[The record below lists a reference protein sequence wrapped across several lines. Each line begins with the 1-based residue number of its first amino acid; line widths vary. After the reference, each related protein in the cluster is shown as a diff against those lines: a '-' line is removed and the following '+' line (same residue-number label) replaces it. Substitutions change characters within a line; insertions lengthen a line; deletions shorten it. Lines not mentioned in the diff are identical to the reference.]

1 MPILEFK
8 LKHEKTES
16 DNFVWKPVSKW
27 ISGNGEVIFETDG
40 ISGKI
45 EYAQKENT
53 SLEKRYGEIILY
65 NNYKKFAVFKVAQ
78 RGKPF
83 LTFNGT
89 AETYTLNIDG
99 KEHIYI
105 ADISSANDSDPIIC
119 NIEMHNIVA
128 EDNVH
133 GTENYH
139 DDIYF
144 DKGIFNLAE
153 NKWIR
158 PLGYNSIIDTY
169 IDEDSE
175 LFEPSEET
183 PISNITYESE
193 NENINYID
201 TDKEPDADTDDSF
214 YTLHIEEEGFIYK
227 LGFNV
232 QQNFTG
238 QSRKVTIDFYNRYP
252 KIDEEYDKITKED
265 FTGATYEN
273 KIIGS
278 LTIEQEPYIEFLID
292 SVETKSSNIR
302 AVELNDYE
310 YYIESVENVDTSG
323 DVVGDGT
330 EVATEDETEDTHEP
344 SNTVLTKIVDNS
356 YLGEINDDFKPIVKV
371 FNDEKFD
378 TTVLTIENKDGNFLV
393 RHLGIDVTNDVTI
406 VINDVENENNVYPTD
421 PGLYNI
427 TIVYGVIEENFIID
441 NTNNNTINNVNN
453 APFIERIPN
462 SIYHRTYKQLDNILN
477 YRVSGCSNQFINV
490 KTDADWINIKAV
502 DSRNRKIY
510 YQISENTSE
519 DEREAIIYVTFFGG
533 NTTSFTIKQFGQPS
547 LIFEQSG
554 SNVLDYWV
562 SKTGTSKIEG
572 DEFLEYSLPIKEM
585 KNIIPE
591 LLYSININID
601 TTSDIYPNQQ
611 TVIEDIIGFETNS
624 LDDEYNYKHDA
635 DNSNYIN
642 VTYNTYSKFIALSSR
657 KSSSDE
663 HIISGEITIV
673 EDDTEHTYINTITP
687 TNNTDANSYNICQ
700 HMCAVELQYYTEDE
714 TAIGTE
720 DGTEDKPKYI
730 GNVSDSLILTTNNNL
745 TKNIIDETIK
755 LIYNDRNIAN
765 INLKQ
770 YDFDFI
776 FIDPIE
782 LNVNSN
788 EHEYHLHYSSD
799 NSNYLRFRLLNEE
812 SGNTPTISYL
822 TTKIDETEVETIV
835 KTDINFYDITN
846 HNDTIYSVTKF
857 IKTEPITEYI
867 EESKTEIC
875 QHNSAIDPNT
885 KFPSIIVNIDKNPD
899 TSVRGWNIA
908 VDCAPDALFGKV
920 ITYVISIEQCGK
932 LTMEILR
939 NDLSNCISFNK
950 YAKEIEFGIYN
961 VDGNK
966 ITFDGT
972 TPWIGTDANKEELL
986 SCKKEHDVDS
996 DDVNKPEIGYT
1007 CIIENKYSQLNY
1019 NKEFNTYSFRCVS
1032 RITIPENK
1040 IKLPI
1045 LHNFNYYCPLMESKS
1060 TEPKNKLII

>member
-8 LKHEKTES
+8 LKHQKAES

-27 ISGNGEVIFETDG
+27 ISGDGAVTFEDDNIT
-40 ISGKI
+40 GKI
-45 EYAQKENT
+45 TYSQNANT

-105 ADISSANDSDPIIC
+105 VDDSSVNDSDPIIC
-119 NIEMHNIVA
+119 NVEMHNIVA

-133 GTENYH
+133 SNESYH

-144 DKGIFNLAE
+144 DKGIFKLPE

-169 IDEDSE
+169 IDEPSE
-175 LFEPSEET
+175 LFSNPFNNTIESEIENISYNDTVET
-183 PISNITYESE
+183 PDK
-193 NENINYID
+193 D
-201 TDKEPDADTDDSF
+201 TNDSF

-238 QSRKVTIDFYNRYP
+238 ISRSITIDFYNRYP
-252 KIDEEYDKITKED
+252 KIDEEYDKITQEH
-265 FTGATYEN
+265 FTTATYEN

-278 LTIEQEPYIEFLID
+278 LTIKQEPYIEFLID
-292 SVETKSSNIR
+292 SVETNSSNIR

-310 YYIESVENVDTSG
+310 YFEYVKDT
-323 DVVGDGT
+323 
-330 EVATEDETEDTHEP
+330 ETG
-344 SNTVLTKIVDNS
+344 NTTLQKISDNS
-356 YLGEINDDFKPIVKV
+356 YLGEINEDFTPTVKV
-371 FNDEKFD
+371 FNNEKFD
-378 TTVLTIENKDGNFLV
+378 TTVLTIENYNGNFLV
-393 RHLGIDVTNDVTI
+393 RHLGIDVTNDVKI
-406 VINDVENENNVYPTD
+406 IIDDVETENKVYPTD

-427 TIVYGVIEENFIID
+427 TVVYNEIEENFTID
-441 NTNNNTINNVNN
+441 NTTDNVNN
-453 APFIERIPN
+453 TPIIERIPN

-490 KTDADWINIKAV
+490 KTDADWVTVKSV
-502 DSRNRKIY
+502 DTRNRKIY
-510 YQISENTSE
+510 YQVSENTSE
-519 DEREAIIYVTFFGG
+519 DEREAIINVTFFGG
-533 NTTSFTIKQFGQPS
+533 NTTSFSIKQFGQPS

-591 LLYSININID
+591 LLYSINIDID
-601 TTSDIYPNQQ
+601 TTGDIYPNRQE
-611 TVIEDIIGFETNS
+611 VIEDIIGFETDS
-624 LDDEYNYKHDA
+624 SGEYNYKHDA
-635 DNSNYIN
+635 DDSTPISKSIN

-657 KSSSDE
+657 KSSNDE
-663 HIISGEITIV
+663 HLISGEITI
-673 EDDTEHTYINTITP
+673 TE
-687 TNNTDANSYNICQ
+687 NNTEQTHINAIIPSDNKDANLYNICQ
-700 HMCAVELQYYTEDE
+700 HICSVELPYYTKSENDE
-714 TAIGTE
+714 YE
-720 DGTEDKPKYI
+720 SH
-730 GNVSDSLILTTNNNL
+730 VSDSLVLTTNDNL

-782 LNVNSN
+782 INVNSN
-788 EHEYHLHYSSD
+788 AHEYHLHYSSD

-812 SGNTPTISYL
+812 SVNTAPTISYSNNVNISFYTNTSTYIYAVKDFDKS
-822 TTKIDETEVETIV
+822 TTT
-835 KTDINFYDITN
+835 TN
-846 HNDTIYSVTKF
+846 
-857 IKTEPITEYI
+857 
-867 EESKTEIC
+867 C
-875 QHNSAIDPNT
+875 QHNSALKDDIA
-885 KFPSIIVNIDKNPD
+885 FPYIIVNIDENPD
-899 TSVRGWNIA
+899 TAVRGWNIA
-908 VDCAPDALFGKV
+908 VDCAPDASFSKV

-950 YAKEIEFGIYN
+950 YVKEIEFGIYN
-961 VDGNK
+961 VDGNS
-966 ITFDGT
+966 ITF
-972 TPWIGTDANKEELL
+972 TDTIPYINTDTGMKELL
-986 SCKKEHDVDS
+986 SCEMQHGVDS
-996 DDVNKPEIGYT
+996 NDNNPEITYT
-1007 CIIENKYSQLNY
+1007 CIVENKYSQLNY

-1045 LHNFNYYCPLMESKS
+1045 NHNFTYYCPL
-1060 TEPKNKLII
+1060 LG

>member
-8 LKHEKTES
+8 LKHQKAES
-16 DNFVWKPVSKW
+16 VNFVWKPVSKW
-27 ISGNGEVIFETDG
+27 ISGDGAVTFEDDNIT
-40 ISGKI
+40 GKI
-45 EYAQKENT
+45 TYSQNANT

-65 NNYKKFAVFKVAQ
+65 INYKKFAVFKVAQ

-105 ADISSANDSDPIIC
+105 VDDSSVNDSDPIIC

-133 GTENYH
+133 SNESYH

-144 DKGIFNLAE
+144 DKGIFKLPE

-169 IDEDSE
+169 IDEPSE
-175 LFEPSEET
+175 LF
-183 PISNITYESE
+183 SNPFNNTIESE
-193 NENINYID
+193 TENISYND
-201 TDKEPDADTDDSF
+201 TVKTPDKDTNDSF

-238 QSRKVTIDFYNRYP
+238 ISRSITIDFYNRYP
-252 KIDEEYDKITKED
+252 KIDEEYDKITQEH
-265 FTGATYEN
+265 FTTATYEN

-278 LTIEQEPYIEFLID
+278 LTIKQEPYIEFLID
-292 SVETKSSNIR
+292 SVETNSSNIR
-302 AVELNDYE
+302 AIELNDYE
-310 YYIESVENVDTSG
+310 YFEYVKDT
-323 DVVGDGT
+323 
-330 EVATEDETEDTHEP
+330 ETG
-344 SNTVLTKIVDNS
+344 NTTLQKISDNS
-356 YLGEINDDFKPIVKV
+356 YLGEINEDFTPTVKV
-371 FNDEKFD
+371 FNNEKFD
-378 TTVLTIENKDGNFLV
+378 TTVLTIENYNGNFLV
-393 RHLGIDVTNDVTI
+393 RHLGIDVTNDVKI
-406 VINDVENENNVYPTD
+406 IIDDVETENKVYPTD

-427 TIVYGVIEENFIID
+427 TVVYNEIEENFTID
-441 NTNNNTINNVNN
+441 NTTDNVNN
-453 APFIERIPN
+453 TPIIERIPN

-490 KTDADWINIKAV
+490 KTDADWVTIKSV
-502 DSRNRKIY
+502 DTRNRKIY
-510 YQISENTSE
+510 YQVSENTSE
-519 DEREAIIYVTFFGG
+519 DEREAIINVTFFGG
-533 NTTSFTIKQFGQPS
+533 NTTSFSIKQFGKPS

-591 LLYSININID
+591 LLYSINIDID
-601 TTSDIYPNQQ
+601 TTGDIYPNRQE
-611 TVIEDIIGFETNS
+611 VIEDIIGFETDS
-624 LDDEYNYKHDA
+624 SGEYNYKHDA
-635 DNSNYIN
+635 DDSTPISKSIN

-657 KSSSDE
+657 KSSNDE
-663 HIISGEITIV
+663 HLISGEITI
-673 EDDTEHTYINTITP
+673 TENNDEQTHINTIIP
-687 TNNTDANSYNICQ
+687 SDNKDANLYNICQ
-700 HMCAVELQYYTEDE
+700 HICSVELPYYTKSENDE
-714 TAIGTE
+714 YE
-720 DGTEDKPKYI
+720 SH
-730 GNVSDSLILTTNNNL
+730 VSDSLVLTTNDNL

-788 EHEYHLHYSSD
+788 AHEYHLHYSSD

-812 SGNTPTISYL
+812 SVNTAPTISYSNNVNISFYTNTSTYIYAVKDFDKS
-822 TTKIDETEVETIV
+822 TTT
-835 KTDINFYDITN
+835 TN
-846 HNDTIYSVTKF
+846 
-857 IKTEPITEYI
+857 
-867 EESKTEIC
+867 C
-875 QHNSAIDPNT
+875 QHNSALKDDIA
-885 KFPSIIVNIDKNPD
+885 FPYIIVNIDENPD
-899 TSVRGWNIA
+899 TAVRGWNIA
-908 VDCAPDALFGKV
+908 VDCAPDASFSKV

-950 YAKEIEFGIYN
+950 YVKEIEFGIYN
-961 VDGNK
+961 VDGNS
-966 ITFDGT
+966 ITF
-972 TPWIGTDANKEELL
+972 TDTIPYINTDTGMKELL
-986 SCKKEHDVDS
+986 SCEMQHGVDS
-996 DDVNKPEIGYT
+996 NDNNPEITYT
-1007 CIIENKYSQLNY
+1007 CIVENKYSQLNY

-1045 LHNFNYYCPLMESKS
+1045 NHNFTYYCPL
-1060 TEPKNKLII
+1060 LG